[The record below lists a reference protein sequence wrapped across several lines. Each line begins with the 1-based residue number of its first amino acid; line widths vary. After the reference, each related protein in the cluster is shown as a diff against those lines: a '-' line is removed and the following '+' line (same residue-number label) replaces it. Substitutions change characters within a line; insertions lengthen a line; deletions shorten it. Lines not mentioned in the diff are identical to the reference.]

1 MPPKHEV
8 PETISWKAAFLF
20 LLLFIAILI
29 AGASFYQA
37 QEQQIR
43 EQVTGDLTTIAKLKA
58 LQIASWREDRLYD
71 ARVISSGIFFIE
83 GVERFN
89 TEGDPASRESILSRF
104 QEMNT
109 SPQYQNILLVDPE
122 GNVQLSLDPSVTSI
136 HPQVRSQVA
145 ASLARG
151 DAAITDFYPM
161 PESGHIH
168 QDVIAPLVLNREG
181 EKKLVGAV
189 ILTINPDNFLYPFIQ
204 SWPVPSSSAE
214 TLLVMQEGDH
224 VLFLN
229 NLRHRDNTALN
240 LTIPLTQTDVPAVMA
255 VLGTTGA
262 FTGRDY
268 RGVDVISVLEPI
280 PGSPWFM
287 VTKVDTSEAFAGWHA
302 RSGLIILLI
311 AGVIAGSVV
320 IAGLLWQRRQ
330 KYYFRSLYEAEK
342 SRREEEEFS
351 RTVLDNSPAFY
362 VAIDHEGNTVMMN
375 RALRDALEYTEDE
388 VRGRDYL
395 TTFVPAGDRDELRRV
410 FSETLVGKNTI
421 SVNRIVSKSG
431 RVFVVEWRG
440 SPLGHR
446 RGTSGVFIGI
456 GIDITERKHAEEALQ
471 QKTADLEAAY
481 EEITASDEELRA
493 NYEELAQGQQALK
506 EINQRLRSF
515 YEAGLFGIIFW
526 TMDGTIIDANDA
538 FLRMTGYSREDL
550 ETGRIGWEQ
559 MTPPEFR
566 SRDQESVEEL
576 RLTGKNKVP
585 FEKEYYRKDGSRLPV
600 LIAGATLDEHRTH
613 GVAFVLDISEKKKAD
628 ETIESSRA
636 FLDMIIDMSPF
647 SMWISDKN
655 GTVTRVNRS
664 LCEAIHLTPGDII
677 GKYNVLSDL
686 NLEKQGVLP
695 AVRAVFSERR
705 PARFSIPWKSA
716 DAGDVDFSGGRD
728 MYIDASLFPILDA
741 RGELT
746 HVVCQWV
753 DITERRLMEQQREK
767 LIQHLEQKNAE
778 LERFTYT
785 VSHDLKSPLITIK
798 GFAGLLE
805 DDVRMSDP
813 VRLRNDARR
822 VVNAAEKMQDLLS
835 DLLEL
840 SRIGRVL
847 SPPARVPF
855 GKITR
860 EAVEL
865 LEGPLKERGARVEI
879 SPDLPDVNGDH
890 VRIRE
895 VMVNLIENAI
905 KYSGNRP
912 DPVIRIGVDRGGDEP
927 VFFVRDNGIGIDPRY
942 LERIFQLFEKLDP
955 AIPGTGIGLPIV
967 KQIIEMHG
975 GRIWAESEGPGKGTT
990 FRFTLPVL

>member
-1 MPPKHEV
+1 MAPYP
-8 PETISWKAAFLF
+8 WKMTAVFALIFVVILVAGVLF
-20 LLLFIAILI
+20 YT
-29 AGASFYQA
+29 SE
-37 QEQQIR
+37 EQQLQK
-43 EQVTGDLTTIAKLKA
+43 QVINDLTSIAKLKA
-58 LQIASWREDRLYD
+58 GQIVSWREDRLYD
-71 ARVISSGIFFIE
+71 ARVVSAGVFFID
-83 GVERFN
+83 GVDQYL
-89 TEGDPASRESILSRF
+89 TYGDIRSRENILTRF
-104 QEMNT
+104 REMNA

-122 GNVQLSLDPSVTSI
+122 GNVHISLDPSVKTI
-136 HPQVRSQVA
+136 PPEIKSQVLI
-145 ASLARG
+145 SLTQG
-151 DAAITDFYPM
+151 DAVITDIYRV
-161 PESGHIH
+161 PESGQVR
-168 QDVIAPLVLNREG
+168 QDVIAPLILNDDG
-181 EKKLVGAV
+181 INSPVGAV
-189 ILTINPDNFLYPFIQ
+189 ILSIDPDSFLYPYIQ
-204 SWPVPSSSAE
+204 SWPVPSESAE
-214 TLLVMQEGDH
+214 TLLIERKGNN

-229 NLRHRDNTALN
+229 NLRHRNDTALN
-240 LTIPLTQTDVPAVMA
+240 LTIPLTQTEVPAVMA

-262 FTGRDY
+262 FIGKDY
-268 RGVDVISVLEPI
+268 RGVEVISVLEPI
-280 PGSPWFM
+280 EGSPWHM
-287 VTKVDTSEAFAGWHA
+287 VAKVDTEETYAGWHA
-302 RSGLIILLI
+302 RSGLIILLV
-311 AGVIAGSVV
+311 AGFLAGSVV
-320 IAGLLWQRRQ
+320 IAGLFWQRRQ

-395 TTFVPAGDRDELRRV
+395 TTFVPADDRDELRRV

-456 GIDITERKHAEEALQ
+456 GIDITERKQAEEALQ
-471 QKTADLEAAY
+471 QKTEDLEAAY
-481 EEITASDEELRA
+481 EEITTSEEELRA
-493 NYEELAQGQQALK
+493 NYEELAQGQQALN

-515 YEAGLFGIIFW
+515 YEAGLFGIVFW

-538 FLRMTGYSREDL
+538 FLGMTGYSREDL

-559 MTPPEFR
+559 ITPPEFR
-566 SRDQESVEEL
+566 SRDQEAVKEL

-585 FEKEYYRKDGSRLPV
+585 FEKEYYRKDGTRLPV
-600 LIAGATLDEHRTH
+600 LIAGATLDEQRTQ

-664 LCEAIHLTPGDII
+664 LCDAIHLTPGDII
-677 GKYNVLSDL
+677 GKYNVLSDM

-753 DITERRLMEQQREK
+753 DITERRLIEQQREK

-840 SRIGRVL
+840 SRVGKVL

-927 VFFVRDNGIGIDPRY
+927 IFFVQDNGIGIDPRY

-975 GRIWAESEGPGKGTT
+975 GRIWVESEGPGKGTT